1 MGKCIPD
8 LTKFVFKSLCTS
20 GINTVRI
27 WNSETGRMTRQ
38 LTLPKE
44 NQNDVTVWSC
54 LFLNDNTVVVGDSL
68 GRVIFYDG
76 KLGALLNTFKVIIHG
91 TFWSNPQITIHIT
104 LMRLLSIY

>member
-1 MGKCIPD
+1 
-8 LTKFVFKSLCTS
+8 
-20 GINTVRI
+20 
-27 WNSETGRMTRQ
+27 MTRQ

-76 KLGALLNTFKVIIHG
+76 KLGALLNTFKVLI
-91 TFWSNPQITIHIT
+91 S
-104 LMRLLSIY
+104 

>member
-1 MGKCIPD
+1 
-8 LTKFVFKSLCTS
+8 
-20 GINTVRI
+20 
-27 WNSETGRMTRQ
+27 MTRQ

-76 KLGALLNTFKVIIHG
+76 KLGALLNTFKVLILSLRPIRDIHG
-91 TFWSNPQITIHIT
+91 THTWIYYLFNSFTM
-104 LMRLLSIY
+104 LMF

>member
-1 MGKCIPD
+1 
-8 LTKFVFKSLCTS
+8 
-20 GINTVRI
+20 
-27 WNSETGRMTRQ
+27 MTRQ

-76 KLGALLNTFKVIIHG
+76 KLGALLNTFKVLILSLRPI
-91 TFWSNPQITIHIT
+91 SVMIT
-104 LMRLLSIY
+104 LHLRGLIIYMKASRC

>member
-1 MGKCIPD
+1 
-8 LTKFVFKSLCTS
+8 
-20 GINTVRI
+20 
-27 WNSETGRMTRQ
+27 MTRQ

-76 KLGALLNTFKVIIHG
+76 KLGALLNTFKVLILLLRPIRDIHA
-91 TFWSNPQITIHIT
+91 THTWIYYLFISFMMLMFLLWPFHPMKNKFLLPVWILWSFH
-104 LMRLLSIY
+104 